1 MAGLV
6 SDDNANVMVALT
18 FVGVLVLL
26 YKAFDNVKWRM
37 PFEQEQAVKDAAK
50 QGVAEAFLPGSSLAH
65 VGVRSDTGF
74 VNRHLGAGTEALGA
88 YEPPTFWNGGDYA
101 AVGDHQ
107 RASARADVVNT
118 GFDGS
123 DRRTF
128 DTSLDGVG
136 SAHATK
142 FGMSTEGMNNMRL
155 GYEGMV
161 GVRVGGHQLNP
172 Y

>member
-50 QGVAEAFLPGSSLAH
+50 QGVAEGLGHNLRFMAAADHPGARNL
-65 VGVRSDTGF
+65 
-74 VNRHLGAGTEALGA
+74 HLGAGTEALGA